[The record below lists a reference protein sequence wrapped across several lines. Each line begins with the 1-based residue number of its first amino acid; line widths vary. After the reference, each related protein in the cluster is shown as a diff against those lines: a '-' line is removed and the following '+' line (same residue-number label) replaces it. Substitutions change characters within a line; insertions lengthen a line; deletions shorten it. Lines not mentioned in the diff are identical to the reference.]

1 VKLNLRALDA
11 FRHTLQSG
19 SATAASRELGIS
31 QPAVSRLLARLERDV
46 GFELFWREK
55 GRLVPTPE
63 ARILADEVDLALGRL
78 DRIATL
84 ARNLGDGAV
93 GELRIVAPPSLVEGP
108 LAPIVASFL
117 AHNPQLRLSISPRDV
132 ETANQLIATRAVD
145 CGFGRLPVDHP
156 GVSAERLVTNE
167 TVCVLPPRHPLAK
180 LTVIGPADLADVPLI
195 LLGQGRRSRAVI
207 DAAFDRAGIA
217 PRVRLETQ
225 TVGSA
230 CAFAAHG
237 VGVAILNE
245 LMARTYLRG
254 GMQMRRFRP
263 RMLHEYGFLTAS
275 EAPLAK
281 VTQSFLAHCRTEF
294 RKLAEPTK

>member
-11 FRHTLQSG
+11 FRHTLQCG
-19 SATAASRELGIS
+19 SATAAARELGIS
-31 QPAVSRLLARLERDV
+31 QPAVSRLLARLEAEV

-55 GRLVPTPE
+55 GRLVATPE

-117 AHNPQLRLSISPRDV
+117 SQNPQLRLSISPRDV

-156 GVSAERLVTNE
+156 GVAAERLTVNE
-167 TVCVLPPRHPLAK
+167 TVCVLPPRHRLAK
-180 LTVIGPADLADVPLI
+180 LEAIGPADLRDENLI
-195 LLGQGRRSRAVI
+195 LLGQGRRSRAAI
-207 DAAFDRAGIA
+207 DAAFDRHGVA

-225 TVGSA
+225 TIGSA
-230 CAFAAHG
+230 CAFVANG
-237 VGVAILNE
+237 VGIAILNE
-245 LMARTYLRG
+245 LMARTYVRG
-254 GMQMRRFRP
+254 GMQLRPFRP
-263 RMLHEYGFLTAS
+263 RLQHTYGFLTAS
-275 EAPLAK
+275 DAPQAK
-281 VTQSFLAHCRTEF
+281 VTQAFLAHSRAAF
-294 RKLAEPTK
+294 RKLGNAAE